1 MKTRYSIGSYLTP
14 GILPRGRIQSIG
26 PNGNSL
32 LARILDVINVMESSY
47 YFVLNSFT
55 KRYSKMLVSKTKIG
69 LNPHAFN
76 RLQDLYKWLVN
87 DPEYHRSIKYFEN
100 NKDSKLSQN
109 FRIRVLSRLTYFGD
123 GAGKWRYI
131 AIGD

>member
-1 MKTRYSIGSYLTP
+1 
-14 GILPRGRIQSIG
+14 
-26 PNGNSL
+26 
-32 LARILDVINVMESSY
+32 
-47 YFVLNSFT
+47 
-55 KRYSKMLVSKTKIG
+55 MLVSKTKIES
-69 LNPHAFN
+69 NPYAFN

-87 DPEYHRSIKYFEN
+87 DPEYHRSVKYFED

-109 FRIRVLSRLTYFGD
+109 FRIQVLSRLTYFGD